1 MVSPK
6 NVTDNSG
13 DVFDILCMLVTI
25 KCFGKP
31 QESGAGKED
40 ESDSGN

>member
-6 NVTDNSG
+6 KVTGNTN

-40 ESDSGN
+40 KSDSDN